1 MKVFIF
7 PGQGS
12 QQAGMYRLL
21 GNMTDEVKDIF
32 EAASDASHKDVVDLC
47 LKQSNEVLSLTENT
61 QIVVTAMNLAFYRLL
76 VNRGVEPDLVMGQS
90 LGQFSALVACGGMS
104 FEEVF
109 ALVTE
114 RARMMTE
121 LASESGLY
129 SILGLSEE
137 KVRAALATLPE
148 GLDPVEIALI
158 NSKEQIVIGGTV
170 DALKVAEQKM
180 KEAGAFKVVPAK
192 LNRAFHTCYMKGME
206 QAFSDYLD
214 TLHFNEP
221 KCRII
226 LNCAG
231 DYGKTASDLKAD
243 MIAQCCHVVLWRDC
257 MEKLRGVPD
266 LDVAEVGVGR
276 IMAGIM
282 RNCGFKEK
290 VSLMSDPK
298 EFSMYVKKTTGGA
311 K

>member
-21 GNMTDEVKDIF
+21 GNMADEVKDIF

-47 LKQSNEVLSLTENT
+47 LKQSDEVLSHTEIT
-61 QIVVTAMNLAFYRLL
+61 QIVVTTMNLAFYRLL
-76 VNRGVEPDLVMGQS
+76 INRGVEPDLVMGQS
-90 LGQFSALVACGGMS
+90 LGQFSALAACGGMS

-114 RARMMTE
+114 RARLMTE
-121 LASESGLY
+121 MTRESTLY
-129 SILGLSEE
+129 SVLGLSEE
-137 KVRAALATLPE
+137 KVRAALDTLPE

-192 LNRAFHTCYMKGME
+192 LNRAFHTSYMKDME
-206 QAFSDYLD
+206 QAFIDYLN
-214 TLHFNEP
+214 TLHLNEP
-221 KCRII
+221 KCRIV

-231 DYGKTASDLKAD
+231 DYGRTAADLKAD

-257 MEKLRGVPD
+257 MEKLRNIPN
-266 LDVAEVGVGR
+266 LNVAEVGVGR

-282 RNCGFKEK
+282 RNCGFKDK
-290 VSLMSDPK
+290 VSLMSDPR
-298 EFSMYVKKTTGGA
+298 EFNMYVSKMTGGA
-311 K
+311 